1 MHSKI
6 STKVPIPYA
15 TQVPVTITTWTE
27 SIGTY
32 WSESQ
37 TIVTCSET
45 YVSQARHSAS
55 ANTKYPTRTVTGIE
69 TVIETCVSTS
79 EICST
84 EVEVPYTSTTW
95 VPYKTIVSRV
105 ATERSSDSNGWDA

>member
-1 MHSKI
+1 MHYKI
-6 STKVPIPYA
+6 STNMPIPYA

-27 SIGTY
+27 SVGTS

-37 TIVTCSET
+37 TVAPYSET

-55 ANTKYPTRTVTGIE
+55 ANTKYPSRIVSNVE

-95 VPYKTIVSRV
+95 VPYTTTISRV
-105 ATERSSDSNGWDA
+105 ATTCCSGSNGWVA